1 MSPTNTRWMTGLFA
15 AALVASVG
23 LGGAGAAFASAT
35 TDESAEIASVLQAK
49 TGPAAAVRAAE
60 ASAGGRAVS
69 MGLEQQGNAAA
80 FYEVLVAS
88 HGGLQ
93 EIRLD
98 PASGAVQGTTP
109 ANAHALETLQ
119 PSQLGQATAAPVTLA
134 DAIGAAEHAAGGRA
148 LEAGYTI
155 RQGHPVVDVEV
166 ATKEGLRQVSVDG
179 ANKGQ
184 VTVAT
189 ASGET
194 GEGAADND

>member
-1 MSPTNTRWMTGLFA
+1 MSPKNTIWMTGLFA
-15 AALVASVG
+15 AALVTAVG

-35 TDESAEIASVLQAK
+35 TDESAEIAGVLQAR
-49 TGPAAAVRAAE
+49 TDPAAAVRAAE
-60 ASAGGRAVS
+60 ASTGGRAVA

-80 FYEVLVAS
+80 YYEVLVAS

-93 EIRLD
+93 EVRLD

-109 ANAHALETLQ
+109 ANAQALENLQ
-119 PSQLGQATAAPVTLA
+119 PNQLGQVTAAPVTLA

-155 RQGHPVVDVEV
+155 RNGHPILNVEV
-166 ATKEGLRQVSVDG
+166 ATKEGLRPVTVNGMNES
-179 ANKGQ
+179 Q
-184 VTVAT
+184 VTVAK